1 MENPDKE
8 KVFAIRFTV
17 KDKGIQTQMQTKN
30 VSHQEM
36 IGLLEMAKDEILDN
50 VKAGRKQVFKASK
63 KE

>member
-1 MENPDKE
+1 MEQEE
-8 KVFAIRFTV
+8 KIFSVRFVIR
-17 KDKGIQTQMQTKN
+17 DKGIQTQMQTKH

-50 VKAGRKQVFKASK
+50 LKAGRKQVFRASK